1 MERTWLCEK
10 TLNLYKDGGE
20 CFLGKRLSGGV
31 GGGKSAQSRR
41 KMKQSFL
48 SENDS

>member
-20 CFLGKRLSGGV
+20 CFLGKRLRSAFKSSRV
-31 GGGKSAQSRR
+31 LGKY
-41 KMKQSFL
+41 
-48 SENDS
+48 DS

>member
-20 CFLGKRLSGGV
+20 CFLGKRLSTIADQKKVAELVV
-31 GGGKSAQSRR
+31 GNQHKAGER
-41 KMKQSFL
+41 
-48 SENDS
+48 